1 MLMGHLPR
9 VRFAGAVRDAGVIRA
24 CAGRFRRYQGNNDH
38 GACRCVKALNG
49 ACGIFLTWAPRAH
62 AVQAEDVRD
71 APAPAHG
78 GTLDGGGRGPARR
91 VLPAD
96 AARHARAHGAVVPRA
111 WLRADYERL
120 GRHCDLRIQIDWV
133 EPPSRVFLQWDAC
146 NCVSGTCAQVYF
158 VFVFGFVF
166 SRLQRCITRES
177 EIVHTLLRCVLTEG
191 PVRMHAS
198 ARTQTIHKFLWEM
211 YTLVPQWRQV
221 HISRR

>member
-24 CAGRFRRYQGNNDH
+24 GAGRFRRYQGNNDH
-38 GACRCVKALNG
+38 GARRCVKALNG

-133 EPPSRVFLQWDAC
+133 GPPPRVFLQWDAC
-146 NCVSGTCAQVYF
+146 NCVSGTCAQIVLYLYLDLYLPGCKGASLVSLKSYTHYF
-158 VFVFGFVF
+158 DVCSRKDPCGCTQARVRRRFTNF
-166 SRLQRCITRES
+166 SGKCTLSFRSGGRCT
-177 EIVHTLLRCVLTEG
+177 
-191 PVRMHAS
+191 
-198 ARTQTIHKFLWEM
+198 
-211 YTLVPQWRQV
+211 
-221 HISRR
+221 